1 MEPTLLHRQTL
12 TECNLQADSLPEGLK
27 SKVSA
32 LEQKISDFEKSPTAE
47 EKGKI
52 ETISGKL
59 AHAIKDFSE
68 NERPDDVT
76 PPVVE
81 EVPPI
86 PPVVEEVP
94 PIPPVVEEV
103 PPVEGTEEDEGGA
116 QGNTFLQRRRIDRSR

>member
-94 PIPPVVEEV
+94 P
-103 PPVEGTEEDEGGA
+103 VEGTEEDEGGA